1 MISSSPI
8 KTPAAP
14 GWFVVVLAA
23 CAASAPTKEN
33 IYAKFG
39 DEVTLKPPPGSV
51 TDATKTITWKVG
63 DDIAMDL
70 DGGKLFSYRQFNE
83 RGHLNNQTGEMTIKS
98 LNYEDTQVYTI
109 EINNFKTNHE
119 IHFFVLDPVPVPT
132 IVSSCSQD
140 TSTCTLT
147 CEGNI
152 VKAEPVNSMW
162 MSGNSGVLHYGNRY
176 NITKQDSLDFKEF
189 TCKMMNPVSQE
200 ISKPFP
206 NPLKSPESGPKIYS
220 GLLVFLIL
228 LAVVI
233 IVAVFH
239 RIKTGEFFFNK
250 TSMPWEGDFWRNT
263 KGKPPENNGTTT
275 TPLQEQPDEE
285 AAIMDQTTPKQN

>member
-1 MISSSPI
+1 MFLSS
-8 KTPAAP
+8 AATE
-14 GWFVVVLAA
+14 
-23 CAASAPTKEN
+23 APMKKN
-33 IYAKFG
+33 MYAKFG
-39 DEVTLKPPPGSV
+39 DEVTLKPLTGSV
-51 TDATKTITWKVG
+51 TDATKSITWKVG

-70 DGGKLFSYRQFNE
+70 DGGEVIPYRHFKE
-83 RGHLNNQTGEMTIKS
+83 RGHLNTQTGEMTIKS
-98 LNYEDTQVYTI
+98 LNYEDTQVYTT
-109 EINNFKTNHE
+109 EINNIKTNYE
-119 IHFFVLDPVPVPT
+119 IHLFVLDPVPVPT

-152 VKAEPVNSMW
+152 VKAKPVNCMW
-162 MSGNSGVLHYGNRY
+162 MSGNPEVLQYGDRY
-176 NITKQDSLDFKEF
+176 NITKKDSLGFKEF
-189 TCKMMNPVSQE
+189 TCKMMNPVSEE

-206 NPLKSPESGPKIYS
+206 NPLKPPESGPKIYS
-220 GLLVFLIL
+220 GLLVFFIL

-263 KGKPPENNGTTT
+263 KRKQAPENNGTTT
-275 TPLQEQPDEE
+275 TPLQGQPDEE
-285 AAIMDQTTPKQN
+285 AAMTDQTTPKQN

>member
-8 KTPAAP
+8 KTPAAS
-14 GWFVVVLAA
+14 GWFVVVLMT
-23 CAASAPTKEN
+23 CAAAAPMKGN

-39 DEVTLKPPPGSV
+39 DEVTLKPPTGSV
-51 TDATKTITWKVG
+51 TDATKSITWKVG

-70 DGGKLFSYRQFNE
+70 DRGVVISYRHFKE
-83 RGHLNNQTGEMTIKS
+83 RGHLNNLTGEMTIKS
-98 LNYEDTQVYTI
+98 LNYKDTQVYTI
-109 EINNFKTNHE
+109 EINNLKTNYE
-119 IHFFVLDPVPVPT
+119 IHLYVLDPVPVPT

-152 VKAEPVNSMW
+152 TKAKPVNCMW
-162 MSGNSGVLHYGNRY
+162 MSDNLGVLHYGDRY
-176 NITKQDSLDFKEF
+176 NITKEDSLGFKEF
-189 TCKMMNPVSQE
+189 TCKMKNPVSEE
-200 ISKPFP
+200 ISEPFP
-206 NPLKSPESGPKIYS
+206 NPLKPPESGPKIYS
-220 GLLVFLIL
+220 GLLVFFIL

-250 TSMPWEGDFWRNT
+250 TSMPWEGNFWRNT
-263 KGKPPENNGTTT
+263 KGNQAPENNGTTT
-275 TPLQEQPDEE
+275 TPLQEQPDGELVPTD
-285 AAIMDQTTPKQN
+285 ASSSI